1 MNVHKAYQLAFTDG
15 ENPKRSQYKI
25 ENGICWINIKKIE
38 KQKSKQTTCYNMS
51 VENDESYT
59 VNNVIVHNCTTFSVA
74 AIGYHRR
81 NFPIKREPSSS
92 LEWPSVR
99 KVARQC
105 KDPATGSLAPKTEQ
119 AARADEVNRHTLRI
133 IRSLRPR
140 FFFIENPMGGLRKMD
155 YMQGIPRHLITYCQY
170 GFTYRKAT
178 DIWTN
183 HPQPEF
189 LPPCRNGDPCHQP
202 APRGTRQ
209 GLQGIQDRALRSA
222 YPPKLCEHI
231 VSICERYFDREPLPV
246 RWHIDAKPPVQL
258 ELF

>member
-1 MNVHKAYQLAFTDG
+1 MKILELFSGTECLSNAFRARG
-15 ENPKRSQYKI
+15 HQ
-25 ENGICWINIKKIE
+25 CF
-38 KQKSKQTTCYNMS
+38 
-51 VENDESYT
+51 T
-59 VNNVIVHNCTTFSVA
+59 VDWDTRF
-74 AIGYHRR
+74 
-81 NFPIKREPSSS
+81 PSS
-92 LEWPSVR
+92 LHI
-99 KVARQC
+99 
-105 KDPATGSLAPKTEQ
+105 G
-119 AARADEVNRHTLRI
+119 I

-222 YPPKLCEHI
+222 YPPRLCEHI

-246 RWHIDAKPPVQL
+246 SWHIDAKPPVQL